1 MAGEKDWATDKNEAT
16 EALDFPRFFGSMFQV
31 RAARRFFDSPLLRL
45 TASSTP
51 RFFDSIPAVRQLVR
65 LHGGQQSRP
74 LPSHASA
81 HGSWRSPCSRGVLLP
96 ARTLTSRA
104 PCMQPW
110 EYCSLLASFQDAHI
124 QAERL
129 AIVDKVHWP
138 LVVSRA
144 PGRRGRARCQ
154 PQHTHC
160 QSLTVCLRPARA
172 GGCRRTPE
180 GRAQSRRQSRRQSR
194 QAQAGADRPPALSP
208 AAEPTQGACPRADAP
223 RPPRPPR
230 HCPVG
235 RGGAALSRRG

>member
-31 RAARRFFDSPLLRL
+31 RAARRFFDSPLLRLTASSTHRFFDSPLFRLTASSTHRSFDSPLFRLTASSTHRFFDSPLLRL

-144 PGRRGRARCQ
+144 PGHRGQGTLAVSGQ
-154 PQHTHC
+154 PSAWPSWTRY
-160 QSLTVCLRPARA
+160 T
-172 GGCRRTPE
+172 
-180 GRAQSRRQSRRQSR
+180 GR
-194 QAQAGADRPPALSP
+194 
-208 AAEPTQGACPRADAP
+208 
-223 RPPRPPR
+223 
-230 HCPVG
+230 
-235 RGGAALSRRG
+235 